1 MTMLKSTFW
10 NAAFDR
16 AIKTMAQVA
25 VALIGSGAI
34 GFLDVNW
41 VQVLSVSVTAGIVSV
56 LTSLG
61 GDGNTPGTPQ
71 ALSAGSASTGKHVAR

>member
-1 MTMLKSTFW
+1 MLTRIFW

-71 ALSAGSASTGKHVAR
+71 ALKDATASAGKHAAQ